1 MSEHESVERLEQ
13 LLRRLE
19 EARVR
24 LEATEEPED
33 AVAIL
38 AELGSL
44 AGEVQ
49 AEVERARRE
58 GSDPLA

>member
-1 MSEHESVERLEQ
+1 MSEPESVERLEQ
-13 LLRRLE
+13 LLGRLE

-33 AVAIL
+33 AVGIL
-38 AELGSL
+38 AELGEL
-44 AGEVQ
+44 AKEVQ

-58 GSDPLA
+58 GPDPVA